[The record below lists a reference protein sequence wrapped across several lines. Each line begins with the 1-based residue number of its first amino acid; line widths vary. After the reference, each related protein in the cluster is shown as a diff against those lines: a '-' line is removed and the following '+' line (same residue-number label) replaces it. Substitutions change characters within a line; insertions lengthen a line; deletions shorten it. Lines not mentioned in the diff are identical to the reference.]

1 MEEEF
6 SHSWSVVLPKFL
18 GKKKIVSARVKTL
31 SNTNLIAAR
40 YIYREKDSIPADVY
54 RSKTSLLK
62 LLTNVEWIVFEHA

>member
-6 SHSWSVVLPKFL
+6 SHSWSVVLPS
-18 GKKKIVSARVKTL
+18 VRVKTL

-40 YIYREKDSIPADVY
+40 YIYREKDSFPADVY

-62 LLTNVEWIVFEHA
+62 LLTNVE